1 MAFQLSPGIN
11 TSEIDFT
18 TVVPSAILTAGG
30 FAGNFNWGP
39 ANEVTTI
46 TDEARLVDRFSKPDS
61 TNFEYWFSA
70 ANFLAYSGNLQVV
83 RGANT
88 TSTRNATANGT
99 GILIENETDYT
110 DNHETASN
118 AAYGP
123 FAARYAGALGNTL
136 RVSICSSSQAF
147 SSNLTSTDSMR
158 ANSLNYLVDSTTVI
172 NVNGTADARA
182 NLVAGDLISIDN
194 GSSFIRVASVNATA
208 ITIATALAANLT
220 LGTAITRKWQYADQF
235 GVAPGTST
243 YASSKGGS
251 NDELHVIVIDED
263 GKSSGTAN
271 TVLEKYAF
279 LSKAT
284 DAISSEGNSNYYK
297 NVINQLSQW
306 VWWMGHQPGQTN
318 WGTSAVGVTFDAIRS
333 PFSASMSSGA
343 DGTIGTSEIVTAY
356 GKFSNADEVDI
367 SLLISGPGNL
377 TTAVALISLA
387 ESRKDCMVFLSP
399 PKSAVVN
406 NAGNEATGIISYRDT
421 LSSSSYATLDSG
433 YKYQYD
439 KFNDVYRYVPLN
451 GDIAGLCA
459 RTDNDRDPWYSPGG
473 LSRGQI
479 KNLIKLSY
487 NPSKADR
494 DTLYVKGINPV
505 VTFPGE
511 GTVLFGDK
519 TLLNKPSVFDRI
531 NVRRLFIVLEKS
543 IARAAR
549 SSLFEFNDSF
559 TRAQFVGI
567 VEPFLRTIQG
577 RRGITDF
584 RVVCNETNNT
594 PDIIDNN
601 QFVGDIYIKPARTI
615 NFIQLNFVAV
625 RTGVAFEEIVG
636 QV

>member
-1 MAFQLSPGIN
+1 
-11 TSEIDFT
+11 
-18 TVVPSAILTAGG
+18 
-30 FAGNFNWGP
+30 
-39 ANEVTTI
+39 
-46 TDEARLVDRFSKPDS
+46 
-61 TNFEYWFSA
+61 
-70 ANFLAYSGNLQVV
+70 
-83 RGANT
+83 
-88 TSTRNATANGT
+88 
-99 GILIENETDYT
+99 
-110 DNHETASN
+110 
-118 AAYGP
+118 
-123 FAARYAGALGNTL
+123 
-136 RVSICSSSQAF
+136 
-147 SSNLTSTDSMR
+147 MR
-158 ANSLNYLVDSTTVI
+158 ANSLNYLVDNTTVI

-208 ITIATALAANLT
+208 ITIATALTANLT
-220 LGTAITRKWQYADQF
+220 LGTAITRRWQYYDQF
-235 GVAPGTST
+235 GVAPSTST
-243 YASSKGGS
+243 YVADKGGS
-251 NDELHVIVIDED
+251 NDELHVVVIDED
-263 GKSSGTAN
+263 GSFSGTAN

-279 LSKAT
+279 VSKAS
-284 DAISSEGNSNYYK
+284 DAISNDGSTNYYK
-297 NVINQLSQW
+297 NVINQQSAY
-306 VWWMGHQPGQTN
+306 VWWMAHQPGSTN
-318 WGTSAVGVTFDAIRS
+318 WGTTSAGVTFDAIRS
-333 PFSASMSSGA
+333 PFSASMSGGA

-356 GKFSNADEVDI
+356 GKFANADETNI

-377 TTAVALISLA
+377 TTAASLISLA

-399 PKSAVVN
+399 PKSTVVN
-406 NAGNEATGIISYRDT
+406 NAGNEATGVVAYRDT
-421 LSSSSYATLDSG
+421 LTSSSYATLDSG

-439 KFNDVYRYVPLN
+439 KYNDVYRYVPLN

-459 RTDNDRDPWYSPGG
+459 RTDVDRDPWFSPGG

-479 KNLIKLSY
+479 KNVIKLSY

-494 DTLYVKGINPV
+494 DALYVKGINPV
-505 VTFPGE
+505 VTFAGE
-511 GTVLFGDK
+511 GTILFGDK

-549 SSLFEFNDSF
+549 ASLFEFNDSF

-567 VEPFLRTIQG
+567 VEPFLRTVQG

-601 QFVGDIYIKPARTI
+601 QFVGDIYIKPSRSI

-636 QV
+636 RI